1 VTARG
6 LLLDTHT
13 WLWLADGTAG
23 RISRSALQR
32 VERAGRSRQVFVSSI
47 SVWEIGMLIARKRIS
62 LAVSID
68 EWLAQSLA
76 QDRLGL
82 LALDAR
88 VALESTRLPGAVH
101 GDPADRFLVATA
113 RMYDLHIVTGDRK
126 ILAYGDAGHVKTV
139 AV

>member
-1 VTARG
+1 MTARG

-13 WLWLADGTAG
+13 WLWLADGTPG

-47 SVWEIGMLIARKRIS
+47 SVWEIGMLIARKRIG

-76 QDRLGL
+76 HDRLGL

-88 VALESTRLPGAVH
+88 VALESTRLPGTVH

-113 RMYDLHIVTGDRK
+113 RMHDLHIVTADRK
-126 ILAYGDAGHVKTV
+126 ILAYGDAGHVKTL
-139 AV
+139 AL